1 MSLSCVNGYTIRLQ
15 NYSAMDI
22 GQKFCTVKII
32 PMDAVTV
39 DVLPIV
45 TMEPA
50 MLCFYS
56 KCHSAKFRTDKCRYA
71 KCHYIEY
78 RYVDCR

>member
-1 MSLSCVNGYTIRLQ
+1 ME
-15 NYSAMDI
+15 I
-22 GQKFCTVKII
+22 GHKFCTVKII

-50 MLCFYS
+50 MLCCYAECFYS
-56 KCHSAKFRTDKCRYA
+56 KCHYAECRYA